1 MNEQMK
7 MMIQIMRSP
16 NKKAMLQSLLKQN
29 PQLNRTWQLAEQM
42 ASNNNKQEVLNQIA
56 QQKGLN
62 INQINEMIKQ
72 FGINI

>member
-1 MNEQMK
+1 
-7 MMIQIMRSP
+7 
-16 NKKAMLQSLLKQN
+16 MLQSLLKQN